1 MAKIIVKEPGK
12 EMRVV
17 DFDGKYR
24 CDVKPFLGEDITLEY
39 VQMQGGEDSRLAMV
53 CDEDGKIKQ
62 LPYNFCLPLQFWGVD
77 AIVGTVCIVRF
88 RWEDPWEKD
97 LWDFELMDVTP
108 EDVAGVKNLLSD
120 FTQGALVLRAGGV
133 FY

>member
-1 MAKIIVKEPGK
+1 MPKIIVKEPGK

-77 AIVGTVCIVRF
+77 AIVGTICFVRY
-88 RWEDPWEKD
+88 RWENPWEKE
-97 LWDFELMDVTP
+97 LWDFELMDLTD
-108 EDVAGVKNLLSD
+108 EDISAIRRVLGEPYQK
-120 FTQGALVLRAGGV
+120 ALRSKL
-133 FY
+133 